1 MRKQLNGTTGQTAR
15 LNGRSA
21 GGRPQMGPDE
31 VNPFHREVK
40 GHTISSGCILYR
52 WAGFLVE
59 EGMKKLSLVV
69 GLLALLGTT
78 AMAQQTTQSRPTS
91 QAGVRG
97 STFTSGMTS
106 RNSGSMTS
114 SDSTTGMIAGSE
126 RGSLN
131 GSPATAPKATTGPN
145 GQPSNNETPPK

>member
-1 MRKQLNGTTGQTAR
+1 
-15 LNGRSA
+15 
-21 GGRPQMGPDE
+21 
-31 VNPFHREVK
+31 
-40 GHTISSGCILYR
+40 
-52 WAGFLVE
+52 
-59 EGMKKLSLVV
+59 MKKLYLAV
-69 GLLALLGTT
+69 GLLALSGTT

-106 RNSGSMTS
+106 SNSGSMTS
-114 SDSTTGMIAGSE
+114 SDSTKGMIAGPE
-126 RGSLN
+126 RGSPN

>member
-1 MRKQLNGTTGQTAR
+1 
-15 LNGRSA
+15 
-21 GGRPQMGPDE
+21 
-31 VNPFHREVK
+31 
-40 GHTISSGCILYR
+40 
-52 WAGFLVE
+52 
-59 EGMKKLSLVV
+59 MKKLSLAV

-106 RNSGSMTS
+106 SNSGSMTS
-114 SDSTTGMIAGSE
+114 FDSTTGMIAGPE
-126 RGSLN
+126 RGSPN

-145 GQPSNNETPPK
+145 DQPSKNETPPK

>member
-1 MRKQLNGTTGQTAR
+1 
-15 LNGRSA
+15 
-21 GGRPQMGPDE
+21 
-31 VNPFHREVK
+31 
-40 GHTISSGCILYR
+40 
-52 WAGFLVE
+52 
-59 EGMKKLSLVV
+59 MKKLSLAV

-114 SDSTTGMIAGSE
+114 SYISTGMSAGSGPE
-126 RGSLN
+126 RGSPEGSSAAAPKVTN
-131 GSPATAPKATTGPN
+131 GSN
-145 GQPSNNETPPK
+145 GQPSNETPPK

>member
-1 MRKQLNGTTGQTAR
+1 
-15 LNGRSA
+15 
-21 GGRPQMGPDE
+21 
-31 VNPFHREVK
+31 
-40 GHTISSGCILYR
+40 
-52 WAGFLVE
+52 
-59 EGMKKLSLVV
+59 MKKLSLAV

-114 SDSTTGMIAGSE
+114 SDISTGMSAGSGPE
-126 RGSLN
+126 RGSPE
-131 GSPATAPKATTGPN
+131 GSPAAAPKGTTGPN
-145 GQPSNNETPPK
+145 GQPLNNETPPK